1 MVLFPTDLFEMV
13 LDEGRDV
20 SEVLEGV
27 GAPTAS
33 LAGLGLEEGGE
44 RIHGSPTTT
53 VEMLTI
59 GRRRRGMDRRV
70 FGRGRR
76 RRRKLERESRE
87 GDEDATTLSR
97 KHQILICL
105 YLQRIKSKPWG
116 KIPEVSGVFYPGGLH
131 FRFYPTNE

>member
-27 GAPTAS
+27 GAPTTS
-33 LAGLGLEEGGE
+33 LAGPGLEEGGE

-53 VEMLTI
+53 IEMLTN
-59 GRRRRGMDRRV
+59 GRRRRGIDRIA

-76 RRRKLERESRE
+76 RRKTLERESRE
-87 GDEDATTLSR
+87 GEEDATTLPK
-97 KHQILICL
+97 KHEILTI
-105 YLQRIKSKPWG
+105 YGRIKSKP
-116 KIPEVSGVFYPGGLH
+116 LA
-131 FRFYPTNE
+131 